1 MMGRAMKNFIKST
14 CKKLSMGA
22 SILLAAGIG
31 IAAADCGIEAGSVR
45 ILSNDIAA
53 LRTIADEMEQCASAT
68 VTVTKNQTTEHKVL
82 QVPSLTI
89 NPAEYN
95 IAFVA
100 NNSIVPLLSGDLIQP
115 MDALVEKYGEQL
127 SPQQFIRID
136 GKIYGIAVMA
146 NAQYL
151 MGRGDILQQA
161 GLTMPKTYE
170 EMIEAAKTLRAT
182 GVMENPIG
190 IAYQNWYIG
199 AEFVNMYLGTGA
211 DKFFQAG
218 TAELDLDKEKALY
231 VLGMMKDLLEYAG
244 PDAMTY
250 GSSDVQALYQDGKI
264 ALMNQWGSL
273 AGGIV
278 DPQGKAPEI
287 GAKTIL
293 ATAPTIQGG
302 DIPGAALWW
311 DGFVIAKNVPDEE
324 AEAAFRAVMYGSRP
338 EMANANAGLAAWV
351 IKDAQLTQATKPV
364 VDTAMAGARPYPMLP
379 TMGLLHTALG
389 DELVDY
395 LRGVDTPEQAL
406 ERVGRAY
413 RRAAIEAGFI
423 N

>member
-1 MMGRAMKNFIKST
+1 MGRGMKNFIKST
-14 CKKLSMGA
+14 FASAAIMLSFGLGMA
-22 SILLAAGIG
+22 M
-31 IAAADCGIEAGSVR
+31 ADCGIEAGSVR
-45 ILSNDIAA
+45 ILSNDIEA
-53 LRTIADEMEQCASAT
+53 LRVIASEMEQCASAT

-151 MGRGDILQQA
+151 MAREDILQEA
-161 GLTMPKTYE
+161 GLEMPKTYE
-170 EMIEAAKTLRAT
+170 DVLETAKILRAR
-182 GVMENPIG
+182 GVMEHPIG
-190 IAYQNWYIG
+190 IAYQNWYLG
-199 AEFVNMYLGTGA
+199 VEFINMYLGAGG
-211 DKFFQAG
+211 DRFFQAG
-218 TAELDLDKEKALY
+218 TAELQLDQEKALY
-231 VLGMMKDLLEYAG
+231 VLGMMKDLLDLAG
-244 PDAMTY
+244 SDSMTY

-264 ALMNQWGSL
+264 AIMNQWGSL
-273 AGGIV
+273 AGAIV
-278 DPQGKAPEI
+278 DPQGRAPEI
-287 GAKTIL
+287 GAKTIF
-293 ATAPTIQGG
+293 ATAPTIMGS
-302 DIPGAALWW
+302 DIPAAALWW
-311 DGFVIAKNVPDEE
+311 DGFVIAKNIPDEE
-324 AEAAFRAVMYGSRP
+324 AEAAFRAVMYGSRS
-338 EMANANAGLAAWV
+338 EMANANPGLAAWV
-351 IKDAQLTQATKPV
+351 IRDAELTQATKPV
-364 VDTAMAGARPYPMLP
+364 VDSAIAGARPYPMLP

-395 LRGVDTPEQAL
+395 MRGVDSAEQAL

-413 RRAAIEAGFI
+413 RRAAVEAGFI
-423 N
+423 K

>member
-1 MMGRAMKNFIKST
+1 MGRGIRNSIKAT
-14 CKKLSMGA
+14 FA
-22 SILLAAGIG
+22 SAAILLGVGLSA
-31 IAAADCGIEAGSVR
+31 AAADCGIEAGSVR

-53 LRTIADEMEQCASAT
+53 LRVIAGEMEQCASAT

-115 MDALVEKYGEQL
+115 MDALIEKYGSQL

-151 MGRGDILQQA
+151 MARGDILQEA
-161 GLTMPKTYE
+161 GLEMPKTYE
-170 EMIEAAKTLRAT
+170 ELLEVARALREK
-182 GVMENPIG
+182 GIMENPVG

-211 DKFFQAG
+211 EGFFQAG
-218 TAELDLDKEKALY
+218 TAELELDQEKALY
-231 VLGMMKDLLEYAG
+231 VLGMMKELLDLAG
-244 PDAMTY
+244 QDAMTY
-250 GSSDVQALYQDGKI
+250 SSSDVQALYQDGKI

-273 AGGIV
+273 AGGII

-287 GAKTIL
+287 GVKTVF

-302 DIPGAALWW
+302 DIPGVALWW
-311 DGFVIAKNVPDEE
+311 DGFVIAKNVSDEE

-338 EMANANAGLAAWV
+338 EMANANPGLAAWV

-395 LRGVDTPEQAL
+395 LRGVDTAEQAL

-413 RRAAIEAGFI
+413 RRAAVEAGFI
-423 N
+423 K